1 MGVSAG
7 PCSLFAWPLGN
18 LAALITGVPNLP
30 ANTQFRPPPAKPFG
44 DLLDHLR
51 TCLGSIRSFLF
62 AYLIVFYIHGD
73 DYPAF
78 GAATTLSWSWM
89 WPLLV
94 RNILSAWAVCGFWD
108 WLMYLS
114 PLAARFKPFKI
125 YPKLPTWSQV
135 RHDAFWTTIGM
146 VCATVL
152 EVAYCWGVANGK
164 LQAASS
170 LAESPNIHHTHFD
183 CNYGTQNIGLDWLF
197 GTFAARESDVKGLWK
212 GKRIGLEDNDTPVF
226 GGKSCKQG

>member
-1 MGVSAG
+1 MGRDDRMAEEDETREDAVKVPVSAG

-62 AYLIVFYIHGD
+62 AYVIVFYIHGD

-89 WPLLV
+89 WPLLEHPV
-94 RNILSAWAVCGFWD
+94 CLGCLWVLGLADVLVSTGCQVQTVQNQPKTSNLVASA
-108 WLMYLS
+108 
-114 PLAARFKPFKI
+114 P
-125 YPKLPTWSQV
+125 
-135 RHDAFWTTIGM
+135 
-146 VCATVL
+146 
-152 EVAYCWGVANGK
+152 
-164 LQAASS
+164 
-170 LAESPNIHHTHFD
+170 
-183 CNYGTQNIGLDWLF
+183 
-197 GTFAARESDVKGLWK
+197 
-212 GKRIGLEDNDTPVF
+212 
-226 GGKSCKQG
+226 